1 MCDLA
6 AFKNCPETG
15 CHSLPEKTVSL
26 SLDREAE
33 TSLSEVGKVWAGT
46 ATVRTTGD
54 IEAVLDILLDALK
67 QNGFTR
73 QEIFGIHLSLTEA
86 LVNAVK
92 HGHRGDPGKQVRL
105 RYLINYVGLLAQVE
119 DEGPGFVQSKVLDPR
134 EPENLDKD
142 CGRGLLLM
150 LCYMTEVR
158 YNAAGNCVTLVKRRR
173 ALNVPSAE

>member
-6 AFKNCPETG
+6 ALKNCPETG
-15 CHSLPEKTVSL
+15 CNKLPETTVPL
-26 SLDREAE
+26 TLDSDAT

-54 IEAVLDILLDALK
+54 IETVLDVLLDALK
-67 QNGFTR
+67 QNAFTR

-92 HGHRGDPGKQVRL
+92 HGHRGDASKQVRL

-119 DEGPGFVQSKVLDPR
+119 DEGPGFVPSKVLDPR
-134 EPENLDKD
+134 DQENLDRD
-142 CGRGLLLM
+142 SGRGLLLM
-150 LCYMTEVR
+150 RSYMTEVR

-173 ALNVPSAE
+173 TVSLSSGE